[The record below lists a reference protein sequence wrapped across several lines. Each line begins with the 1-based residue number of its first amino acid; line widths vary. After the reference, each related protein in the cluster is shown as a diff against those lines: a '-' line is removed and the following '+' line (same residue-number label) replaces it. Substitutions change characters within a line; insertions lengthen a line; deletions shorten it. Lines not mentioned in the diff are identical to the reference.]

1 MGQDTG
7 NRAQDTG
14 NRAQDT
20 DRSDDLNDDQTIPG
34 GTEQLVLCRD
44 RATGTRAVI
53 AVDDTTLGPAL
64 GGVRY
69 VRYPAEA
76 AAVAEARRLARGMTL
91 KNACA
96 DIPYGG
102 GKSVILLEDGQGPRE
117 QVMEAFGRF
126 VDRLGGAYVPGV
138 DMGTDVEDLA
148 VIGKVAPDV
157 SCDHVDPSPYT
168 ALGVLASIE
177 AAARVAGFDGLR
189 GLRVVV
195 QGAGHVGGTL
205 ARLLAERS
213 ADVLVA
219 DVSTDRAAEAAA
231 AAGGAVVPVDE
242 VTTTPCDV
250 LAPCAAA
257 RVVNDATVDGLPC
270 RIVAGA
276 ANDVLA
282 HRQLD
287 GRLAERGILYVPDFV
302 ANAGGVV
309 QIHAGRAGWDEAG
322 TEAAVLRIGERV
334 EAMLR
339 RASAEGCT
347 PLEVAERVASER
359 IGRTVR
365 IPA

>member
-1 MGQDTG
+1 MGHDIDG
-7 NRAQDTG
+7 GLSGIAADGAMDIN
-14 NRAQDT
+14 
-20 DRSDDLNDDQTIPG
+20 DDLTIPG

-44 RATGTRAVI
+44 RATGMRAVI

-69 VRYPAEA
+69 VQYPSEV
-76 AAVAEARRLARGMTL
+76 AAVAEVRRLARGMTL

-102 GKSVILLEDGQGPRE
+102 GKSVILREDGHGPRE

-138 DMGTDVEDLA
+138 DMGTGIEDLA
-148 VIGKVAPDV
+148 LIGKVAPDV

-177 AAARVAGFDGLR
+177 AAAAVAGFDGLA
-189 GLRVVV
+189 GLKVLV
-195 QGAGHVGGTL
+195 QGAGHVGHAL
-205 ARLLAERS
+205 ARFLAERS
-213 ADVLVA
+213 ARVLVA
-219 DVSTDRAAEAAA
+219 DVDADRAAAVAKET
-231 AAGGAVVPVDE
+231 GGAVVPVDA
-242 VTTTPCDV
+242 VMVTPCDV
-250 LAPCAAA
+250 LAPCATA
-257 RVVNDATVDGLPC
+257 RVVNDTTVDALPC
-270 RIVAGA
+270 RILAGA

-287 GRLAERGILYVPDFV
+287 HRLAARGILYVPDFV

-309 QIHAGRAGWDEAG
+309 QIHAVRAGWDEAA

-334 EAMLR
+334 ASMLR

-365 IPA
+365 IPS